1 MTVVEPFPRTASI
14 ATMEA
19 PNGRDRLKLL
29 FLAPFAPRL
38 DAVHGGG
45 RVIAQLITQ
54 LATRH
59 RIALCY
65 LRTAEEPSVDR
76 ILQEQC
82 EIIEEVLIPETGNS
96 RLQQWTYRMRSW
108 TELLAGKPLWA
119 IDRSVA
125 DYGERVCKVAHTWY
139 PDIVQIEFHIMGQY
153 LSALAGYPAPCVL
166 VQHEPGKEAARQ
178 AWQSR
183 QAQGLMMPYFDLL
196 AWQRFER
203 AVMRE
208 VQVVVVFTERD
219 RHTLSQIRQQTPIV
233 RIPLGTELPKRPL
246 DPLGSRPLNLLF
258 VGNFLHLPNVD
269 AAVRL
274 IGEIFPR
281 VQSQYPELLLYVV
294 GSQPPPHLLQMAN
307 EKVIVTG
314 RVPDVTPYLDSAA
327 LVVVPVRLGGGMR
340 VKVLEALVAGKAIV
354 ASRLVVEGLD
364 LVNGEQVILAES
376 DQEFSEAIID
386 LLNAPEQRAS
396 IATCARD
403 WACANL
409 SWEKAAGA
417 YEALYQRLLLDRNDG

>member
-1 MTVVEPFPRTASI
+1 MTILEPFPRTAST

-19 PNGRDRLKLL
+19 SNSQDRLKLL

-45 RVIAQLITQ
+45 RVIAQLIAQ
-54 LATRH
+54 LAMRH

-65 LRTAEEPSVDR
+65 LRTTEEPSVDR
-76 ILQEQC
+76 LLQEQC
-82 EIIEEVLIPETGNS
+82 EIIEEVLIPEIGNS
-96 RLQQWTYRMRSW
+96 GLQQWPYRLRIW

-119 IDRSVA
+119 IGRSVA
-125 DYGERVCKVAHTWY
+125 AYGERVYTLVRSWY
-139 PDIVQIEFHIMGQY
+139 PDIVQIEYHIMGQY
-153 LSALAGYPAPCVL
+153 LSALAGYPAPRVL
-166 VQHEPGKEAARQ
+166 VQHEPGQEAARQ
-178 AWQSR
+178 AWHSR
-183 QAQGLMMPYFDLL
+183 HAQGLLMPYLNLL

-203 AVMRE
+203 AVMRQ

-219 RHTLSQIRQQTPIV
+219 RHTLSQIGQQPPIV

-274 IGEIFPR
+274 ISEIFPR
-281 VQSQYPELLLYVV
+281 VHSQYPEMLLYVV

-340 VKVLEALVAGKAIV
+340 VKVLEALAAGKAIV
-354 ASRLVVEGLD
+354 ASPLVVEGLD

-386 LLNAPEQRAS
+386 LLNAPERRAS
-396 IATCARD
+396 VATRART

-409 SWEKAAGA
+409 SWEKVAVV
-417 YEALYQRLLLDRNDG
+417 YEALYQRLLLDISHG